1 MMQNEKYIKKIPCP
15 QSAWSSGPSPLP
27 EQGNS
32 WPVRG
37 AGCPAHAL
45 PREPGSAQAAGTASC
60 YQHPTQEPRAPG
72 HNCVRCYLQRGR
84 RCEQGFPRDLL
95 QPRVHSHQDNRSE
108 REAASPPPYPGAGG
122 GHGVF
127 LAAEVSGQPATC
139 LLRGEPRAWSRSE
152 GEQSACRQEL
162 APSRLRWGRSGKA
175 RSFCFTT
182 FTRCASFHSFLRD
195 PAPRLS
201 LCKANAKG
209 KAKPGPATPSHA
221 PTRRAEPR
229 GRAYSEAYLT
239 LSIVRPCF

>member
-1 MMQNEKYIKKIPCP
+1 MKNTLKKIPCP

-27 EQGNS
+27 KQGNS

-45 PREPGSAQAAGTASC
+45 PWEPGSAHAAGTASC

-95 QPRVHSHQDNRSE
+95 QPRVHFHQNN
-108 REAASPPPYPGAGG
+108 
-122 GHGVF
+122 
-127 LAAEVSGQPATC
+127 
-139 LLRGEPRAWSRSE
+139 RSE
-152 GEQSACRQEL
+152 GEAASQPPLPRCRRWARVFFGSRGERTACNLTSPGRASCLEQKRRRAKCLQTGAL
-162 APSRLRWGRSGKA
+162 ALSRLCWGRSGKA
-175 RSFCFTT
+175 RSFCFNT
-182 FTRCASFHSFLRD
+182 FTRCASFYSFLRD
-195 PAPRLS
+195 PASRLS
-201 LCKANAKG
+201 LCKANAKW
-209 KAKPGPATPSHA
+209 KAKPGPVTPSHA

-239 LSIVRPCF
+239 LSVVRPCF

>member
-45 PREPGSAQAAGTASC
+45 PREPGSAHAAGTASC

-127 LAAEVSGQPATC
+127 FGS
-139 LLRGEPRAWSRSE
+139 RGERTACNLPSPGRASCLEQKRRRAKCLQTGARPEPPSLGQE
-152 GEQSACRQEL
+152 RQGEEL
-162 APSRLRWGRSGKA
+162 LLHHLHSLRFFSQ
-175 RSFCFTT
+175 
-182 FTRCASFHSFLRD
+182 L
-195 PAPRLS
+195 PA
-201 LCKANAKG
+201 G
-209 KAKPGPATPSHA
+209 PGPQAVPLQSKCQ
-221 PTRRAEPR
+221 R
-229 GRAYSEAYLT
+229 
-239 LSIVRPCF
+239 